1 MKTMRGAVISLAM
14 LLLFAPLLRAQDL
27 SKYRDF
33 SLGMSLAELSKRIDA
48 RPVDVKVVHQRP
60 ALIEE
65 LTWWP
70 RLSGYPPKP
79 EAIREVHFSF
89 CDGKLYRIYVTYDD
103 KATEGMTTDDMVRA
117 VSARYGAPG
126 MPDASLSISA
136 GGFGTTEKV
145 LGRWEDAQYSV
156 NLLQPSSYST
166 FALVLFAKQQNTEA
180 EVAIAAAAKLELE
193 NAPQNA
199 IDQKKKDADNLEAL
213 RVKNTKAFHP

>member
-1 MKTMRGAVISLAM
+1 MKLIRKVVISLAV

-27 SKYRDF
+27 SKYRTF
-33 SLGMSLAELSKRIDA
+33 SLGTSLADVAKQVDA
-48 RPVDVKVVHQRP
+48 RPADAKVVHPRP
-60 ALIEE
+60 SLIEE

-103 KATEGMTTDDMVRA
+103 KATEGMTPDDMVHA
-117 VSARYGAPG
+117 ISAIYGTSRT
-126 MPDASLSISA
+126 PDASLRISA

-166 FALVLFAKQQNTEA
+166 FALVLFAKQQNAEA
-180 EVAIAAAAKLELE
+180 EVAITAASKLEWE
-193 NAPQNA
+193 GAPQRET
-199 IDQKKKDADNLEAL
+199 DRKKKEADDLEAS
-213 RVKNTKAFHP
+213 RVKSVKTFHP